1 MGGKRR
7 CKRLYCGFE
16 AKMLSKYEEK
26 TTVSHFLEQDISESS
41 GLKWKQKLRGFLEDK
56 IQTEGKF

>member
-1 MGGKRR
+1 MGERDAVSSPIGGLRPKCYPNTR
-7 CKRLYCGFE
+7 KKL
-16 AKMLSKYEEK
+16 
-26 TTVSHFLEQDISESS
+26 VSHFLEQDISELS